1 MRWKMQAE
9 KIKNAELQQ
18 ENQSLRNDIN
28 KCMDK
33 IEALSSYIRDID
45 EKKLNIT
52 DFEEART

>member
-1 MRWKMQAE
+1 MQAE

-33 IEALSSYIRDID
+33 IEALASYIRDID

>member
-33 IEALSSYIRDID
+33 IEALASYIRDID